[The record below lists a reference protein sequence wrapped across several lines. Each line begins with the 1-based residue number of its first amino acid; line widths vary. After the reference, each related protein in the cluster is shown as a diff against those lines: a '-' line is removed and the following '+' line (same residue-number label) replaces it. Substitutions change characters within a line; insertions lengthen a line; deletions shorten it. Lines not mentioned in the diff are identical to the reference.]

1 VTSARRPP
9 VRLLHLS
16 DIHFS
21 KKDSGDV
28 YDLDADLRNEIER
41 DAAEL
46 IARVGVPTAIV
57 ITGDVAYG
65 GKHSEF
71 EMADEWLERLCSALN
86 VPREQVFV
94 VPGNHDIDRAI
105 IDSDPLIADTH
116 KFVRHAER
124 TTLDTM
130 VKRYFKDSPAGA
142 SALFAPLGH
151 YNDFALKY
159 QCAVTPEMPFWEHS
173 IQMNDNSLLMV
184 RGMNSTLISDS
195 DDDDGANR
203 LVLGLFQATCPNA
216 DGVIYLT
223 LCHHPPDWLL
233 DGEQIDDTLALR
245 AKVQLFGHKHKL
257 KIKRLDDSLRVTAG
271 AAHPNRREPNW
282 LPRYNYLVLEILG
295 EGNARFLRVDVY
307 ARVWN
312 DSVMKFVADQIQPNE
327 ESRHV
332 EFALPSWWAPEV
344 INGDPVKSDSTPPPI
359 ATRSHEEVIAV
370 DPARRLI
377 YTFYSLP
384 FHLRIALAQELELI
398 TDEDR
403 NLSEEVLFPRLFRR
417 AADRG
422 MLKDLWRLVQEQRG
436 ELTTD
441 NPFDAPENGRREHA
455 S

>member
-1 VTSARRPP
+1 MTGTRRQP

-21 KKDSGDV
+21 KNDSGDV

-46 IARVGVPTAIV
+46 ITRVGTPTAIV
-57 ITGDVAYG
+57 LTGDVAYS
-65 GKHSEF
+65 GKRVEYD
-71 EMADEWLERLCSALN
+71 MADEWLERLCSALN

-94 VPGNHDIDRAI
+94 VPGNHDVDRTI
-105 IDSDPLIADTH
+105 INSDPLIADVH
-116 KFVRHAER
+116 KLVRLSDR
-124 TTLDTM
+124 KTLDTT
-130 VKRYFKDSPAGA
+130 VKRYFTLSPAA
-142 SALFAPLGH
+142 APALFAPLAQ

-173 IQMNDNSLLMV
+173 IQMNDGSLLRV

-203 LVLGLFQATCPNA
+203 LVLGLFQATCPNS
-216 DGVIYLT
+216 DGVTYLT

-233 DGEQIDDTLALR
+233 DGEQIDDMLAAR
-245 AKVQLFGHKHKL
+245 AKIQLFGHKHKL
-257 KIKRLDDSLRVTAG
+257 KVKRLDDSVRVTAG

-282 LPRYNYLVLEILG
+282 LPRYNYLVLEVLG
-295 EGNARFLRVDVY
+295 SGSERSLRVEVF

-312 DSVMKFVADQIQPNE
+312 DSVMRFVADQVQPNE
-327 ESRHV
+327 ESRRL
-332 EFALPSWWAPEV
+332 EFPLPSWSAPEV
-344 INGDPVKSDSTPPPI
+344 MSADRLEADLTLAPVQAPI
-359 ATRSHEEVIAV
+359 EEEAIAV
-370 DPARRLI
+370 DPERRLI

-384 FHLRIALAQELELI
+384 FHRRIALAQQLDLI

-403 NLSEEVLFPRLFRR
+403 NLSEEALFPRLFRR
-417 AADRG
+417 AADKG
-422 MLKDLWRLVQEQRG
+422 ILKDLWRLVEEQRG
-436 ELTTD
+436 GVTTE
-441 NPFDAPENGRREHA
+441 NPFEAPENGRRDHA